1 MVPSACQV
9 VVFPIRSVY
18 LSEAVLRCSFL
29 GYSSPPRSSVSWL
42 TRIDAR
48 TMRLSA
54 SAIVPQ
60 VPGKGLEPSCLYR
73 AADFES
79 AAAAISPPGRIADM
93 HSFHLRRSV
102 QEKPCGTDGSCSA
115 QNADNKK
122 GAPCGA
128 PFGVNLVRD
137 YLAPRIASLAALATR
152 NFTTFLALIWM
163 VSPVA
168 GLRPRRALR

>member
-1 MVPSACQV
+1 MVRLAYRAAA
-9 VVFPIRSVY
+9 FPIRSVY

-29 GYSSPPRSSVSWL
+29 GYSSPPRSAVSWL

-102 QEKPCGTDGSCSA
+102 QEKPFGTDGSCSA

-128 PFGVNLVRD
+128 PYERFRNKFELNQITKGSSCSES
-137 YLAPRIASLAALATR
+137 PPCWCCSTR
-152 NFTTFLALIWM
+152 LDANH
-163 VSPVA
+163 
-168 GLRPRRALR
+168 